1 VRFDRYGPVDV
12 LDVVDVPE
20 PTVDEGQVVV
30 RVVTSGINPGEI
42 AVREGA
48 MRERWPATFP
58 SGQGSD
64 FAGRVRLLGP
74 DVTEWAHGDEVIG
87 WTDER
92 AAQAEYVTVPVDH
105 LTRRP
110 PKVPWDQ
117 AGALPIAGCTAHA
130 AVDAVAARAG
140 QTVLVAG
147 ASGGVGSIVVQ
158 LLRNLGARVLAV
170 AGPGNAEWLESI
182 GVEAVTYGDGL
193 QARVRDAAPDG
204 IDAVIDAHG
213 DGYVELALALGVD
226 PQRIDTI
233 IDFAAA
239 EQHGTQ
245 TAGSQEG
252 LSPGVLAELGESI
265 AAGDLVVPIA
275 ARYPLDKLRDA
286 YTELARGHTRGKI
299 VLDVTAA

>member
-1 VRFDRYGPVDV
+1 MPRAVRFDRYGSVDV

-20 PTVDEGQVVV
+20 PTVDEGQAVVG
-30 RVVTSGINPGEI
+30 VVTSGINPGEI

-117 AGALPIAGCTAHA
+117 AGALGIVGCTAHA
-130 AVDAVAARAG
+130 AIHAVAARAG

-147 ASGGVGSIVVQ
+147 ASGGVGSIAVQ
-158 LLRNLGARVLAV
+158 LLRNLGARVLGI
-170 AGPGNAEWLESI
+170 AGPDNAECSTRSASRRSPTATGWRNGS
-182 GVEAVTYGDGL
+182 
-193 QARVRDAAPDG
+193 
-204 IDAVIDAHG
+204 
-213 DGYVELALALGVD
+213 
-226 PQRIDTI
+226 
-233 IDFAAA
+233 
-239 EQHGTQ
+239 GTRRP
-245 TAGSQEG
+245 TAS
-252 LSPGVLAELGESI
+252 
-265 AAGDLVVPIA
+265 
-275 ARYPLDKLRDA
+275 
-286 YTELARGHTRGKI
+286 TRSSTR
-299 VLDVTAA
+299 TATGTWNSR